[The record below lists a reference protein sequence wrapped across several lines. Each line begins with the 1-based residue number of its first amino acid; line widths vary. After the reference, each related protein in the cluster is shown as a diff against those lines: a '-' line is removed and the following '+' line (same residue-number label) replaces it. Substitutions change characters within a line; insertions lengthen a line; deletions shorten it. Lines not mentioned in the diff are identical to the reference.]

1 MAFIRRVKTTSG
13 ATAVQIAYK
22 QKGRVV
28 KIIHIGSA
36 HTEEELNILLAL
48 ARKRLQDNQLELF
61 PEPQSSLRVRIKRSF
76 SALLWNTLREQYDQ
90 LGFTRL
96 EDEVFEVLCIARIV
110 EPTSKQDSL
119 RVLADLGVGHLD
131 QNKLYRCLAKAAN
144 LDYRKTISQ
153 ACFDH
158 VQGRGLTLLL
168 YDVTTLYFEVQKE
181 DDYRKSGLSKERRLE
196 PQIILG
202 LLVDQNGFPL
212 GLHSFEGNKAE
223 TKTILP
229 VIEAFQAQHK
239 LSKVTIVADAAMLSA
254 SNLEALT
261 DAGYT
266 YIVGSRLH
274 KVPYDI
280 AEYQRDGEL
289 SDQQIFTIQQ
299 DGYRV
304 IYQYRAK
311 RAALDLRNIEKQVS
325 KAKKALK
332 GQIPASRMKFL
343 SVTAKSKQLNQ
354 KLIDKAKALAGIKGY
369 VTNLDIPDE
378 EVIANYHQLFQI
390 EATFRMAK
398 SDLRA
403 RPIYHRKRDA
413 IEAHLTIVLAALAIS
428 RSIERQTGI
437 SIKQFV
443 KLLRPIR
450 SGIVTINGREMLAE
464 PEVPDTVKS
473 LLKSLASGH

>member
-13 ATAVQIAYK
+13 ATAIQIATK
-22 QKGRVV
+22 QKGQIV

-36 HTEEELNILLAL
+36 HTKEELAVLLAL
-48 ARKRLQDNQLELF
+48 AHKQLQGSQLELL
-61 PEPQSSLRVRIKRSF
+61 PEPQPSLRVGLKRSF
-76 SALLWNTLREQYDQ
+76 SGLLWNTLHEEYEKI
-90 LGFTRL
+90 GFGRL
-96 EDEVFEVLCIARIV
+96 KDEAFKALCLARIV
-110 EPTSKQDSL
+110 EPTSKIDTI
-119 RVLADLGVGHLD
+119 RVLADLGVDPID
-131 QNKLYRCLAKAAN
+131 QNKLYRSLAKAATM
-144 LDYRKTISQ
+144 DYRKAISQ
-153 ACFDH
+153 ACFEH
-158 VQGRGLTLLL
+158 VGRGGLTLVL

-181 DDYRKSGLSKERRLE
+181 DEYRKPGMSKERRLE

-212 GLHSFEGNKAE
+212 GLQSFEGNKAE
-223 TKTILP
+223 TKTMLP
-229 VIEAFQAQHK
+229 VIQDFLKQNGLTK
-239 LSKVTIVADAAMLSA
+239 TTIVADAAMMSE
-254 SNLEALT
+254 SNLAALSE
-261 DAGYT
+261 AGYT

-280 AEYQRDGEL
+280 AEYQKTSEL
-289 SDQQIFTIQQ
+289 TDQQIVVENK

-311 RAALDLRNIEKQVS
+311 RAALDKRNIEKQVA
-325 KAKKALK
+325 KAMKVIS
-332 GQIPASRMKFL
+332 GQVPTTKTKFL
-343 SVTAKSKQLNQ
+343 SVVAKKKQLNQ
-354 KLIDKAKALAGIKGY
+354 KLIDKAMALAGVKGY

-378 EVIANYHQLFQI
+378 QVIVYYHQLFQV

-398 SDLRA
+398 SDLKA

-428 RSIERQTGI
+428 RNIESLTDV

-450 SGIVTINGREMLAE
+450 SGIVTINEREILAE
-464 PEVPDTVKS
+464 PEIPEYVKT
-473 LLKSLASGH
+473 LLNHLAPGH